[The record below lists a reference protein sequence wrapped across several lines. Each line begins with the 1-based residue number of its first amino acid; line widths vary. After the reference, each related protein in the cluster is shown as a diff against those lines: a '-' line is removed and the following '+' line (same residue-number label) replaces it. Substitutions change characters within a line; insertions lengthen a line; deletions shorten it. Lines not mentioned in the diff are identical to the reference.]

1 MLAGGPKLK
10 PEDVV
15 QSSHQKHDLA
25 PMGVFLVKGW
35 TRSVAAMCIMLC
47 AFESEDFLQAG
58 LIYCSLNWVYHFDNL
73 LAQAM
78 PDEIKRHQ
86 PHFELSTLTLAFP

>member
-1 MLAGGPKLK
+1 LTDANLGAVEKLAVCLPPTNVLAGAPKLK

-47 AFESEDFLQAG
+47 AFESEDFLQPA
-58 LIYCSLNWVYHFDNL
+58 LIYCSLNWVYISF
-73 LAQAM
+73 
-78 PDEIKRHQ
+78 
-86 PHFELSTLTLAFP
+86 